1 MVAMSSE
8 KFNVHEIASELQTY
22 SPFDVAE
29 LDGEYVVR
37 VARMRGTFPW
47 HVHAK
52 DEFFLALKGGL
63 TVETEEARVILD
75 KGECTKVKA
84 GLKHRPTSEGDAVVL
99 LVEHKTIRTSKA
111 DFPDVKD
118 RL

>member
-1 MVAMSSE
+1 MSNKKYSFHKVAST
-8 KFNVHEIASELQTY
+8 LQTY

-37 VARMRGTFPW
+37 IALMKGTFPW
-47 HVHAK
+47 HTHPK

-63 TVETEEARVILD
+63 VLETEDSRIILNE
-75 KGECTKVKA
+75 GECTTVRA
-84 GLKHRPTSEGDAVVL
+84 SLKHRPSSDKEAVVL

-111 DFPDVKD
+111 DFPEVKGK
-118 RL
+118 L